1 MDKKVEKFKADYSNI
16 ESRVKLFNKKQRELK
31 KEIKRIKRDAKS
43 IATAAENLYDH
54 GFDTM
59 YIKAEGC
66 DWKPRFRGFVNIMGK
81 LEHVMCI
88 DQNIQRF
95 LDEEVMAK
103 E

>member
-1 MDKKVEKFKADYSNI
+1 MDKKVEKFKKDYSNI
-16 ESRVKLFNKKQRELK
+16 DSRVALIKKKQLELK
-31 KEIKRIKRDAKS
+31 KEIKRIKREAKS
-43 IATAAENLYDH
+43 IATAAENLYDR

-66 DWKPRFRGFVNIMGK
+66 DWKPRFTGFTNMMGK

>member
-1 MDKKVEKFKADYSNI
+1 MDKKVEKFKKDYSNI
-16 ESRVKLFNKKQRELK
+16 NSRVALIKKKQLELK
-31 KEIKRIKRDAKS
+31 KEIKRIKREAKP
-43 IATAAENLYDH
+43 IATAAENLYDR

-66 DWKPRFRGFVNIMGK
+66 DWKPRFRGFVNMMGK

>member
-1 MDKKVEKFKADYSNI
+1 MDKKVEKFKKDYSNI
-16 ESRVKLFNKKQRELK
+16 NSRVALIKKKQLELK
-31 KEIKRIKRDAKS
+31 KEIKRIKREAKS
-43 IATAAENLYDH
+43 IATVAENLYDR

-66 DWKPRFRGFVNIMGK
+66 DWKPRFRGFVNMMGK

>member
-1 MDKKVEKFKADYSNI
+1 MDKKVEKFKKDYSNI
-16 ESRVKLFNKKQRELK
+16 NSRVALIKKKQIELK
-31 KEIKRIKRDAKS
+31 KEIKRIKREAKS
-43 IATAAENLYDH
+43 IATAAENLYDR

-66 DWKPRFRGFVNIMGK
+66 DWKPRFRGFVNMMGK

-95 LDEEVMAK
+95 LDEEAMAK